1 MIPITIKDII
11 TRLNCS
17 EAYAQKFMSLCN
29 FDQALIRSELARQI
43 HKRETTPAMIINKP
57 MEVGSV

>member
-1 MIPITIKDII
+1 MILITVNDIV

-17 EAYAQKFMSLCN
+17 ETYAQKFMSLCN

>member
-1 MIPITIKDII
+1 MMPITVNDIV

-17 EAYAQKFMSLCN
+17 EAYARKFMSLCN

-57 MEVGSV
+57 VEVATI

>member
-1 MIPITIKDII
+1 MVLITVKDIM

-29 FDQALIRSELARQI
+29 FNQALIRSELARQI
-43 HKRETTPAMIINKP
+43 HKRETTPAIIINKP
-57 MEVGSV
+57 MEVVTI

>member
-1 MIPITIKDII
+1 MMPITVKDII
-11 TRLNCS
+11 TMLNCS
-17 EAYAQKFMSLCN
+17 EAYARKFMSLCN

-57 MEVGSV
+57 MEVVTI

>member
-1 MIPITIKDII
+1 MILMTVNDIV

-17 EAYAQKFMSLCN
+17 EAYARKFMSLCN

-57 MEVGSV
+57 VEVATI

>member
-1 MIPITIKDII
+1 MILISVKDIM

-17 EAYAQKFMSLCN
+17 EAYARKFMNLCN

-43 HKRETTPAMIINKP
+43 HKRETTPAIIINKP
-57 MEVGSV
+57 MEVVTI

>member
-1 MIPITIKDII
+1 MILISVKDIM

-29 FDQALIRSELARQI
+29 FDQSLIRSELARQI
-43 HKRETTPAMIINKP
+43 HKRETTPKNHN
-57 MEVGSV
+57 

>member
-1 MIPITIKDII
+1 MILITVKDIV

-29 FDQALIRSELARQI
+29 YDQELMRGELARQI
-43 HKRETTPAMIINKP
+43 HKRETTPAIIINKP
-57 MEVGSV
+57 MEVVTI

>member
-1 MIPITIKDII
+1 MMPLTVKDII

-17 EAYAQKFMSLCN
+17 ETYAQKFMSLCN

-43 HKRETTPAMIINKP
+43 HKRETTPAMIINNP
-57 MEVGSV
+57 MEVATI

>member
-1 MIPITIKDII
+1 MILISVKDIM

-29 FDQALIRSELARQI
+29 LDQSLIRSELARQI
-43 HKRETTPAMIINKP
+43 HKRETTPAIIINKP
-57 MEVGSV
+57 MGVVTI

>member
-1 MIPITIKDII
+1 MMPITIKDII

>member
-1 MIPITIKDII
+1 MMPITVKYII

-29 FDQALIRSELARQI
+29 FDQALIRKELARQI
-43 HKRETTPAMIINKP
+43 QKRETTPAIIINKP
-57 MEVGSV
+57 MEVVTI

>member
-1 MIPITIKDII
+1 MMPITVKDIM

-29 FDQALIRSELARQI
+29 FDQALIRKELARQI
-43 HKRETTPAMIINKP
+43 HKRETTPARIINKP
-57 MEVGSV
+57 VEVVSI

>member
-1 MIPITIKDII
+1 MMPITIKDII

-29 FDQALIRSELARQI
+29 FDQALIRKELARQI

-57 MEVGSV
+57 MEVVTI

>member
-1 MIPITIKDII
+1 MMPITVKDII

-17 EAYAQKFMSLCN
+17 EAYARKFMSLCN
-29 FDQALIRSELARQI
+29 FDQAIIRSELARQI

-57 MEVGSV
+57 MEVVTI

>member
-1 MIPITIKDII
+1 MILITVKDIV

-17 EAYAQKFMSLCN
+17 EAYARKFMSLCN

-57 MEVGSV
+57 MEVATI

>member
-1 MIPITIKDII
+1 MIPITVEDII

-17 EAYAQKFMSLCN
+17 EVYARKFMSLCN

-43 HKRETTPAMIINKP
+43 HKRETTPAMIITKP
-57 MEVGSV
+57 MEVASI

>member
-1 MIPITIKDII
+1 MMPITVEDIMQ
-11 TRLNCS
+11 RLNCS
-17 EAYAQKFMSLCN
+17 EAYARKFMSLCN

-57 MEVGSV
+57 MEVVTI

>member
-1 MIPITIKDII
+1 MILISVKDIM

-57 MEVGSV
+57 MEVATI